1 MAKRHKHPEYRAAVA
16 ALVAELDLGDRV
28 MIPIRSLVE
37 CSLVRIFWND
47 FRRSDANDPK
57 WVATPGDHEDPTVH
71 RVDGWP
77 EYGVGHEDRKWSQ
90 RARLWM
96 SWHSVDAWHVADW
109 LVNAVSESEPWLWNL
124 DDAGYP
130 RKLMKC
136 GSLDRLVI
144 EATKGLRDRNA
155 RMARELVLGPQDEH
169 FVFDLGVGHTL
180 VALRS
185 RLALRKEGSLVHHC
199 IGKGSYDDLLDD
211 PDIQFLSVRD
221 PDGEPLATMEIRN
234 GFIRQFRALANAEP
248 SPEIKDLV
256 ASAAH
261 AFGWQDWRDRPS
273 SRDDDPEYDDEAAVN
288 LCDLPLARR
297 RG

>member
-1 MAKRHKHPEYRAAVA
+1 
-16 ALVAELDLGDRV
+16 

-57 WVATPGDHEDPTVH
+57 WIATPGDHEDPAVH
-71 RVDGWP
+71 RIDGWP
-77 EYGVGHEDRKWSQ
+77 EHGVGLEDRKWSQ

-96 SWHSVDAWHVADW
+96 SWYSLDAWHVADW
-109 LVNAVSESEPWLWNL
+109 LVNAVSDSEPWLWNL
-124 DDAGYP
+124 DDDGHP
-130 RKLMKC
+130 KKLMKC
-136 GSLDRLVI
+136 GSLDRLVV

-185 RLALRKEGSLVHHC
+185 RLALRKEGSLMHHC

-211 PDIQFLSVRD
+211 PDIEFLSVRD
-221 PDGEPLATMEIRN
+221 PEGEPLATMEIRN

-256 ASAAH
+256 AGAAD
-261 AFGWQDWRDRPS
+261 AFGWRDWRDRPGS
-273 SRDDDPEYDDEAAVN
+273 HADDPDYGPEAAVI
-288 LCDLPLARR
+288 LRDLPPARR
-297 RG
+297 RD